1 MFISHQGKK
10 PFAVDMALARGSSV
24 SESHFQIS
32 CKFLGYFILNSV
44 QMLCDWGITNCIP
57 LFFGSK
63 LIVSSYMHIWAMLLQ
78 SVRLLVMG
86 HIIICASWQGCR
98 ALHTLHNIHY
108 CLEVDLAFFFFRYWE
123 EPAMY
128 CIIVH
133 VCRPDG
139 QPLHFFT
146 RLKYGHQLVVP
157 ADVQSHIVE

>member
-1 MFISHQGKK
+1 
-10 PFAVDMALARGSSV
+10 MALARGSSV

-32 CKFLGYFILNSV
+32 CISLGYFILNSV
-44 QMLCDWGITNCIP
+44 EMLCDWGITNWIP

-63 LIVSSYMHIWAMLLQ
+63 LIVSSYMHFWAMLLQ
-78 SVRLLVMG
+78 SVGLLVMG
-86 HIIICASWQGCR
+86 QVIICASWQGCR

-108 CLEVDLAFFFFRYWE
+108 CLEVDLAFFCFRYWE
-123 EPAMY
+123 EPATH

-133 VCRPDG
+133 VCGPGD

-157 ADVQSHIVE
+157 ADVQSPVVE